1 MSKGDMTRTHDWPSF
16 RQNFDAIDWGGQENG
31 RREGVP
37 EKAESSPGDSPS
49 PPLRTGAECAEA
61 ALKRVGDLAW
71 EYATRTP
78 SGEQDAPK
86 SLTMRDIY
94 NEVAAG

>member
-1 MSKGDMTRTHDWPSF
+1 MSKGDTTRTHDWPSF
-16 RQNFDAIDWGGQENG
+16 RTNYDAIDWGGQENG

-49 PPLRTGAECAEA
+49 PH
-61 ALKRVGDLAW
+61 
-71 EYATRTP
+71 
-78 SGEQDAPK
+78 Q